1 MDVNI
6 QKVIVEAKPGRGLT
20 GLRTVV
26 RRRGKKMVY
35 YWSWRL
41 EPVEDFETEFF
52 IDDDFL
58 NEICNNL
65 IEEMKVS

>member
-1 MDVNI
+1 M
-6 QKVIVEAKPGRGLT
+6 KVIMEEVFVEAKDNPFKGI
-20 GLRTVV
+20 RTVV

-41 EPVEDFETEFF
+41 EPVQDFETEFF

-58 NEICNNL
+58 NEICDNL